1 MKETLSIRLF
11 RALLD
16 GKRRLGTDALKRMRH
31 FLADRKSVG
40 EAFMNKGGEP
50 DIYYTS
56 FGWALAYVLGLPLDR
71 ELCLGPAARSG
82 THATLSG
89 IVGSGVDGLGPLCG
103 L

>member
-56 FGWALAYVLGLPLDR
+56 FGWALA
-71 ELCLGPAARSG
+71 
-82 THATLSG
+82 
-89 IVGSGVDGLGPLCG
+89 
-103 L
+103 